1 MAVTNAAPASQEI
14 AAALRE
20 LAVDWAAYAGTERSE
35 AQSFLNALLT
45 CYGTDRRAVGA
56 VFEHHLPGIGFADLF
71 WPGNTVIEMKAPSED
86 VRLEKWQVQAEK
98 YWRASAS
105 PDGSYTA
112 VRYVVL
118 CSFRRFVVWD
128 MHADPSRPAAN
139 VELEQLPERPEAL
152 LFLRGPEIAPSFVEH
167 HRQLTTDAA
176 AAVAAVYQSLKDRAA
191 APLDEIQR
199 FTIQSVWVLFAEDL
213 AMITGY
219 PFQSLID
226 RLRKDEDRNS
236 AAEIGLLFRV
246 LNQKGNHNRK
256 GVLAGTRYVNGDL
269 FREPA
274 EVSLEQSELTLLA
287 RAAEYDWR
295 LVDPTIFGSLL
306 EGVLGR
312 ERRWE
317 LGAHYT
323 HEVDILKIVGPT
335 IVAPWQA
342 RIDGCV
348 SPGQA
353 RELLDELC
361 AFTVLDPACGCG
373 NFLYVAYRELRALEA
388 QLKTRIRTLAADRGL
403 SVPPGP
409 WPFVPLS
416 NMRGLEIERAAV
428 LIARVT
434 LWMGHRQM
442 IELYGEAEDPLPL
455 VDLSGIRV
463 ADALRTTWP
472 AAEAIVGNPPF
483 LGSQHIRA
491 RFGGDYVDWLSR
503 TFGVGVKDYCT
514 YWFRLAHDHLQPG
527 QRAGLVGTNSISQ
540 NRARSA
546 SLAYITGNGGTITDA
561 VSSQVWP
568 GDAKVHVSLVNWV
581 LGDPTGPVV
590 LDGNPVPAIDASLR
604 PADPAAIAAFR
615 LPANRG
621 HCFQGPI
628 PVGAGF
634 VLDAETA
641 RDLLSDSTIE
651 YRSVVRPYL
660 TAADVTD
667 DPEQRPSRWIIDFA
681 QLPLERAAAFPRAL
695 AIVNDEVRP
704 FRLTVRREVHRRRW
718 WQFGEPRVGL
728 RAAVADL
735 SRSIVVAAHG
745 KRVLFAWIE
754 PWTLPSNAT
763 MVFAFDDDYSMGVLT
778 SRAHGAWARSASS
791 TIKADFRYTPT
802 SVFETFVWPDSVA
815 DDVRTTVADAARLL
829 LTRRAAICASGE
841 IGLTTLYNR
850 VDDGAHLDL
859 VVLHR
864 RLDEAVARAYGWP
877 KAVAQDDAELVRRL
891 LALNAEVASGRRSYA
906 PFPPA

>member
-1 MAVTNAAPASQEI
+1 MPVTNSAPAGQEI
-14 AAALRE
+14 AGALRK
-20 LAVDWAAYAGTERSE
+20 LAGDWSAYTGTERSE
-35 AQSFLNALLT
+35 AQSFLNALLE

-98 YWRASAS
+98 YWRASAA
-105 PDGSYTA
+105 PDGSYPA
-112 VRYVVL
+112 VRYVML

-139 VELEQLPERPEAL
+139 VDLAQLPDRPEAL
-152 LFLRGPEIAPSFVEH
+152 LFLRGPDVAPSFAEH
-167 HRQLTTDAA
+167 HRQLTTDAV
-176 AAVAAVYQSLKDRAA
+176 AAVAAVYQSLKDRSA

-199 FTIQSVWVLFAEDL
+199 FTIQAVWVLFAEDL

-219 PFQSLID
+219 PFQALID
-226 RLRKDEDRNS
+226 RLRKDENTNS

-269 FREPA
+269 FRQPA
-274 EVSLEQSELTLLA
+274 EVYLEQSELTLLA

-335 IVAPWQA
+335 IVSPWQA

-403 SVPPGP
+403 PVPAGP

-463 ADALRTTWP
+463 ADALRTVWP
-472 AAEAIVGNPPF
+472 AADAIVGNPPF

-503 TFGVGVKDYCT
+503 TFGVGVKDYCVC
-514 YWFRLAHDHLQPG
+514 WFRLAHDHLQSG

-540 NRARSA
+540 NRARSV

-561 VSSQVWP
+561 VSSQKWP

-581 LGDPTGPVV
+581 LADPTGPVV
-590 LDGNPVPAIDASLR
+590 LDGRQVPAIDASLH
-604 PADPAAIAAFR
+604 PADPAAIAPVR

-634 VLDAETA
+634 VLDASTA
-641 RDLLSDSTIE
+641 HELLADSKID

-681 QLPLERAAAFPRAL
+681 QAPLERAATFPRAL
-695 AIVNDEVRP
+695 AIVSNEVRP
-704 FRLTVRREVHRRRW
+704 FRQIVRRETHDSGGGSSGSPEWGCERRW
-718 WQFGEPRVGL
+718 
-728 RAAVADL
+728 
-735 SRSIVVAAHG
+735 
-745 KRVLFAWIE
+745 
-754 PWTLPSNAT
+754 
-763 MVFAFDDDYSMGVLT
+763 
-778 SRAHGAWARSASS
+778 
-791 TIKADFRYTPT
+791 PT
-802 SVFETFVWPDSVA
+802 SVVRSWSRRTASECSSPGSNHGRCQATQRWCSRSTTTTRWVSSRHRPTVRGPDPPPRHSKHA
-815 DDVRTTVADAARLL
+815 SG
-829 LTRRAAICASGE
+829 TRRRRCSRPSSGRTQSPTAAGRKS
-841 IGLTTLYNR
+841 R
-850 VDDGAHLDL
+850 M
-859 VVLHR
+859 R
-864 RLDEAVARAYGWP
+864 RATCCPVARTSVP
-877 KAVAQDDAELVRRL
+877 P
-891 LALNAEVASGRRSYA
+891 SRSA
-906 PFPPA
+906 